1 MEKMSCDLAEKG
13 VGTLCRLMRIP
24 KARGDQISVQSFG
37 TEPSKTSI
45 CKLFVIC
52 EFFLEF

>member
-13 VGTLCRLMRIP
+13 VGTLCRFMRIP

-37 TEPSKTSI
+37 TEPTNTSI

-52 EFFLEF
+52 EFVLEF